1 MTKKVTVT
9 DGSNKEE
16 IEKLN
21 KEIHELEQK
30 LEAVKDKRDELVRRE
45 ISDKIIV
52 TPVIVVEH
60 TFPRTLWGLEC
71 WF

>member
-16 IEKLN
+16 IKKLN
-21 KEIHELEQK
+21 AEIEELEQK
-30 LEAVKDKRDELVRRE
+30 LEAIKDKRDELVRRE

-52 TPVIVVEH
+52 TPVVVVEH
-60 TFPRTLWGLEC
+60 TFPRSFWGFEV
-71 WF
+71 WY

>member
-21 KEIHELEQK
+21 KESHELEQK

-52 TPVIVVEH
+52 TPVVVVEH
-60 TFPRTLWGLEC
+60 TFPRNLWGLEV

>member
-16 IEKLN
+16 IKKLN
-21 KEIHELEQK
+21 AEIEELEQK
-30 LEAVKDKRDELVRRE
+30 LESIKDKRDELVRRE

-52 TPVIVVEH
+52 TPVVVVEH
-60 TFPRTLWGLEC
+60 RFPRTLWGLEC

>member
-21 KEIHELEQK
+21 KEIRELEQK

-52 TPVIVVEH
+52 TPVVVVEH
-60 TFPRTLWGLEC
+60 TFPRNLWGLEV

>member
-21 KEIHELEQK
+21 KEICELEQK

-52 TPVIVVEH
+52 TPVVVVEH
-60 TFPRTLWGLEC
+60 TFPRNLWGLEV

>member
-52 TPVIVVEH
+52 TPVVVVEH
-60 TFPRTLWGLEC
+60 RFPRTLWGLEC

>member
-52 TPVIVVEH
+52 TPVVVVEH
-60 TFPRTLWGLEC
+60 TFPRNLWGLEV